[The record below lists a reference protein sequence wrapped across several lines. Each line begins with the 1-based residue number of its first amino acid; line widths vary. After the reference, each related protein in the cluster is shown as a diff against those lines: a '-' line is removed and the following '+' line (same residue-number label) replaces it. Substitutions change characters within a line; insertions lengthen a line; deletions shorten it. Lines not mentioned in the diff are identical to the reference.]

1 MLVLGIVIGL
11 AVAGV
16 AAAVLFVTDAIEL
29 GDDGGADTRE
39 VELPEELD
47 GLAPLADIM
56 LERGQTDAA
65 ERDERTQDATADA
78 LRDAYGGAAAAVQ
91 AYGSDDL
98 ETMVTILVVR
108 AESPELL
115 PPMVIAPEDMGLEV
129 PISEV
134 ESVGNVECLIRNPP
148 TAEGGE
154 VDPEQVVIEV
164 CQRTDSDLTVRAFD
178 RTGQMTAAELAEFVD
193 AAWEDIG

>member
-11 AVAGV
+11 VAAGV
-16 AAAVLFVTDAIEL
+16 AGAILFATGVIDL

-39 VELPEELD
+39 IEMPEELD

-56 LERGQTDAA
+56 REREQSDAA
-65 ERDERTQDATADA
+65 ARDERTQDATAEA

-91 AYGSDDL
+91 AYGSEDL
-98 ETMVTILVVR
+98 ERMVTILVVR

-115 PPMVIAPEDMGLEV
+115 PPMVVAPEDMGLEV
-129 PISEV
+129 PINEV
-134 ESVGNVECLIRNPP
+134 ESIGNVECLIRNPP

-164 CQRTDSDLTVRAFD
+164 CQRTDSDLTVRAFE
-178 RTGQMTAAELAEFVD
+178 RTGEMTAAELADFVD